1 MNIDKAIKPEIFEAV
16 YALVGGDLYS
26 NDRTDFDQISYNSGQ
41 TPPTKQEAEAKL
53 TELLIFWNRVNNYPS
68 IQECIHALLDG
79 GKTLEDLQKIRA
91 EIKKKYPKPK

>member
-68 IQECIHALLDG
+68 IQECIHAILDDD
-79 GKTLEDLQKIRA
+79 LESLQAKRLA
-91 EIKKKYPKPK
+91 VKEKFPKPK

>member
-1 MNIDKAIKPEIFEAV
+1 MNIHNAIKPEIFEAV

-68 IQECIHALLDG
+68 IQECIHAILDDD
-79 GKTLEDLQKIRA
+79 LESLQAKRLA
-91 EIKKKYPKPK
+91 VKEKFPKPK